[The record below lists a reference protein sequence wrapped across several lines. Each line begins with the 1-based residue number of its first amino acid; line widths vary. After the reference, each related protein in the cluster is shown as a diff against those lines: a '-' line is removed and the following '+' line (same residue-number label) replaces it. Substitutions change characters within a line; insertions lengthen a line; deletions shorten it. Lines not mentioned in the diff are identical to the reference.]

1 MMDDKKLIL
10 LEIRK
15 TWELKNIL
23 LERFSSHLVDLELD
37 GDDGWKKDIIK
48 ITNLLERI
56 SINLD
61 AEIDPSGEIHD
72 SLEADLKGLK

>member
-61 AEIDPSGEIHD
+61 AEIDPSGEIHN